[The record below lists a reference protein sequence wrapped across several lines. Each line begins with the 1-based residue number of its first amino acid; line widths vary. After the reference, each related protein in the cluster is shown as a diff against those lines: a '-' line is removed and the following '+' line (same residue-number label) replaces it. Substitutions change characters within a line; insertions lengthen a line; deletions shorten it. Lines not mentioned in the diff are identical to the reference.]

1 MSKSIDLY
9 FELMKERPYLFK
21 ESEIIKIEMNKKELE
36 KYERENNRRL
46 GLLYRSK
53 FNMLL
58 VDLIKG
64 GTGYYA
70 YERIVPTSVGSA
82 IVILAKYDNKF
93 VLLKQYRHAIRDYQ
107 YALVRGFGEDNTS
120 GEENAKKELKEEI
133 GAEVLKSEFLGKVA
147 SDSGLTSGIVEI
159 YYCEITEPKLREEEG
174 IKKIELYTKS
184 ELSEKIRNKE
194 ITDSFTL
201 AALKLYDEKI

>member
-36 KYERENNRRL
+36 KYERENNRSL

-120 GEENAKKELKEEI
+120 GEDNAKKELKEEI

-159 YYCEITEPKLREEEG
+159 YYCEITEPKLRGEEG

-201 AALKLYDEKI
+201 AALKLYEEKI

>member
-107 YALVRGFGEDNTS
+107 YALVRVFGEDNTS
-120 GEENAKKELKEEI
+120 GEDNAKKELKEEI

>member
-120 GEENAKKELKEEI
+120 GEDNAKKELKEEI